1 MLLSREGW
9 RGLGRS
15 HVFQENTGGKGG
27 QPYLTGTKRGG
38 GGGRGAVG
46 KKNGSNGIN
55 VLHFYC
61 SYIFSFVFR
70 LDTILFNE
78 TVNSCAYILFYHKRQ
93 FPNRGKLP
101 GVAFVVLAMS
111 PLWVTTALR
120 RPTLLLS
127 NLVVNSHY
135 IKCNL
140 KCGCYF
146 DRQIEQMKATIPIH
160 RTCQCFR

>member
-1 MLLSREGW
+1 M
-9 RGLGRS
+9 
-15 HVFQENTGGKGG
+15 
-27 QPYLTGTKRGG
+27 
-38 GGGRGAVG
+38 
-46 KKNGSNGIN
+46 
-55 VLHFYC
+55 
-61 SYIFSFVFR
+61 
-70 LDTILFNE
+70 
-78 TVNSCAYILFYHKRQ
+78 LFYHKRQ

-127 NLVVNSHY
+127 NLVVNSDY
-135 IKCNL
+135 IKSNL

-160 RTCQCFR
+160 SQANVSGNLMLSTEFLIFITPILKSLVVPVI